1 MRIGRIVGNAGGDY
15 RLQVHAREDAACSG
29 EVKRERHAAALALA
43 GRLAAVVLAGGIV
56 MRNFGV
62 RGTPCRRA
70 VHGLTAHACDVHGR
84 AGRGRTMHHGRAV
97 HGTRVFTRLSGV
109 LRGLTLHS
117 VR

>member
-56 MRNFGV
+56 IRNFGV
-62 RGTPCRRA
+62 RGTRCRRA
-70 VHGLTAHACDVHGR
+70 VHGLTAHARDVHGR
-84 AGRGRTMHHGRAV
+84 TGRGRTMHHGRAV